1 MMDVNKWTT
10 NLQLAVASAQS
21 QAVSQSQS
29 EITQLNLVLAFWNQ
43 ERSLMKRLFVRAK
56 IDENTFNQAL
66 NQSVQQLPKL
76 GTANNQI
83 GFNPNVMSLFEKAA
97 TYMAK
102 YEDEYLAIEHI
113 LLALT
118 KSTDP
123 NIKQLFSQFDISKK
137 RLSDALAIIRGN
149 QRITSKEPEATYEV
163 LEKYGRDLVAEAR
176 SGKIEP
182 VIGRDEEIR
191 RMIQILSRKTKN
203 NPLLIGE
210 PGVGKTA
217 VVEGLASR
225 IVRQDVPES
234 LKDKIIFELDLG
246 SLIAGAKYQ
255 GEFEERLKAV
265 LNEIKANEGRILL
278 FIDEIHMLVGA
289 GQTSGAMDAGNL
301 LKPML
306 ARGELHLIGA
316 TTLNEYQKHLEKD
329 AALERRFQRVMIDEP
344 SVEETITILRGLKER
359 FEIHHGVKIADQ
371 ALVSAAIMSER
382 YITDRFLPD
391 KAIDLID
398 EACAMI
404 RTEID
409 SMPAEL
415 DSLVRKVMQLEI
427 EEVSLKQERDAA
439 SKLRLEA
446 LRFELAN
453 TKALMQTMREQW
465 EQEKAAIGGVQKLK
479 EDLEAAKHALE
490 MAQTQ
495 SNYEQASQIQYE
507 TIPNLE
513 KAITAAERAESEVEQ
528 ENRLVR
534 EIVTDEEIAEII
546 GKATNIPVAKLL
558 QGERERL
565 LNLQATLGERV
576 IGQDE
581 ALTLTS
587 DAIIRARAGIKDPQR
602 PIGSFLFLGSTGVGK
617 TEVARTLAETLFAS
631 EEHMIR
637 IDMSEY
643 MEKHAVSRL
652 VGAPPGYVGYDEG
665 GQLTEA
671 VRRNPYSIVLLDEV
685 EKAHPDVFNI
695 LLQVLDDG
703 RITDGKGRTVNF
715 KNTIIIMTSNI
726 GSQYLLTEPD
736 YQVASQHVRAELK
749 NYFRP
754 EFLNRIDEIVIF
766 KPLEKTH
773 IYTLVAKQLALL
785 NQRLFEQEIQ
795 VQLTPQAVD
804 FLVEHGYEPQY
815 GARPLKRFM
824 QKQVETLVARL
835 IIAGSV
841 HLKQTIVIDEN
852 AGELVSSVQTS
863 EIRGE

>member
-21 QAVSQSQS
+21 QAVSQAQS
-29 EITQLNLVLAFWNQ
+29 EITQLNLLSAFWTQ
-43 ERSLMKRLFVRAK
+43 ERSLVKRIFARAG
-56 IDENTFNQAL
+56 IQEGLFNQAL
-66 NQSVQQLPKL
+66 QQAIQQQPKL
-76 GTANNQI
+76 GTANNNI
-83 GFNPNVMSLFEKAA
+83 GFNTNVMVLFDKAV
-97 TYMAK
+97 TYMNN
-102 YEDEYLAIEHI
+102 YQDDYLAIEH
-113 LLALT
+113 LVLAMT
-118 KSTDP
+118 KSQDQD
-123 NIKQLFSQFDISKK
+123 IKKLFTTFDITKK
-137 RLSDALAIIRGN
+137 RVVEALQIIRGN

-203 NPLLIGE
+203 NPILIGE

-225 IVRQDVPES
+225 IIRQDVPES

-265 LNEIKANEGRILL
+265 LNEVKESDGRILL

-329 AALERRFQRVMIDEP
+329 AALERRFQRVVIDEP
-344 SVEETITILRGLKER
+344 TVEETITILRGLKER
-359 FEIHHGVKIADQ
+359 FEIHHGVKIADA
-371 ALVSAAIMSER
+371 ALVSAAVMSER
-382 YITDRFLPD
+382 YVTDRFLPD
-391 KAIDLID
+391 KAIDLVD

-415 DSLVRKVMQLEI
+415 DMLVRKVMQLEI
-427 EEVSLKQERDAA
+427 EEVSLKQERDEA
-439 SKLRLEA
+439 SKNRLQLLRK
-446 LRFELAN
+446 ELADA
-453 TKALMQTMREQW
+453 KEQMQTMREQW
-465 EQEKAAIGGVQKLK
+465 EYEKAAIGGVQKLK
-479 EDLEAAKHALE
+479 EDLEHARHALE
-490 MAQTQ
+490 MAQAK
-495 SNYEQASQIQYE
+495 SDYEQASQIQYE

-513 KAITAAERAESEVEQ
+513 KAILTAEHAETQDDRAH
-528 ENRLVR
+528 RLVR

-546 GKATNIPVAKLL
+546 AKATHIPVAKLL

-565 LNLQATLGERV
+565 LHLKATLGERV
-576 IGQDE
+576 IGQEE
-581 ALTLTS
+581 ALELTS

-726 GSQYLLTEPD
+726 GSQHLLAEPD
-736 YQVASQHVRAELK
+736 YDLASQQVRAELR

-766 KPLEKTH
+766 KPLAKTH
-773 IYTLVAKQLALL
+773 IHELVQKQLALL
-785 NQRLFEQEIQ
+785 NTRLIEQGIR
-795 VQLTPQAVD
+795 VQLTPTAVD
-804 FLVEHGYEPQY
+804 YIVEHGYEPQF

-824 QKQVETLVARL
+824 QKHIETLVARL
-835 IIAGSV
+835 IISGEV
-841 HLKQTIVIDEN
+841 VMNQTILIDVHN
-852 AGELVSSVQTS
+852 QQLVSVIQN
-863 EIRGE
+863 

>member
-1 MMDVNKWTT
+1 MDVNKWTT

-21 QAVSQSQS
+21 QAVSQAQS
-29 EITQLNLVLAFWNQ
+29 EITQLNLLSAFWTQ
-43 ERSLMKRLFVRAK
+43 ERSLVKRIFARAG
-56 IDENTFNQAL
+56 IQEGLFNQAL
-66 NQSVQQLPKL
+66 QQAIQQQPKL
-76 GTANNQI
+76 GTANNNI
-83 GFNPNVMSLFEKAA
+83 GFNTNVMVLFDKAV
-97 TYMAK
+97 TYMNN
-102 YEDEYLAIEHI
+102 YQDDYLAIEH
-113 LLALT
+113 LVLAMT
-118 KSTDP
+118 KSQDQD
-123 NIKQLFSQFDISKK
+123 IKKLFTTFDITKK
-137 RLSDALAIIRGN
+137 RVVEALQIIRGN

-203 NPLLIGE
+203 NPILIGE

-225 IVRQDVPES
+225 IIRQDVPES

-265 LNEIKANEGRILL
+265 LNEVKESDGRILL

-329 AALERRFQRVMIDEP
+329 AALERRFQRVVIDEP
-344 SVEETITILRGLKER
+344 TVEETITILRGLKER
-359 FEIHHGVKIADQ
+359 FEIHHGVKIADA
-371 ALVSAAIMSER
+371 ALVSAAVMSER
-382 YITDRFLPD
+382 YVTDRFLPD
-391 KAIDLID
+391 KAIDLVD

-415 DSLVRKVMQLEI
+415 DMLVRKVMQLEI
-427 EEVSLKQERDAA
+427 EEVSLKQERDEA
-439 SKLRLEA
+439 SKNRLQLLRK
-446 LRFELAN
+446 ELADA
-453 TKALMQTMREQW
+453 KEQMQTMREQW
-465 EQEKAAIGGVQKLK
+465 EYEKAAIGGVQKLK
-479 EDLEAAKHALE
+479 EDLEHARHALE
-490 MAQTQ
+490 MAQAK
-495 SNYEQASQIQYE
+495 SDYEQASQIQYE

-513 KAITAAERAESEVEQ
+513 KAILTAEHAETQDDRAH
-528 ENRLVR
+528 RLVR

-546 GKATNIPVAKLL
+546 AKATHIPVAKLL

-565 LNLQATLGERV
+565 LHLKATLGERV
-576 IGQDE
+576 IGQEE
-581 ALTLTS
+581 ALELTS

-726 GSQYLLTEPD
+726 GSQHLLAEPD
-736 YQVASQHVRAELK
+736 YDLASQQVRAELR

-766 KPLEKTH
+766 KPLAKTH
-773 IYTLVAKQLALL
+773 IHELVQKQLALL
-785 NQRLFEQEIQ
+785 NTRLIEQGIR
-795 VQLTPQAVD
+795 VQLTPTAVD
-804 FLVEHGYEPQY
+804 YIVEHGYEPQF

-824 QKQVETLVARL
+824 QKHIETLVARL
-835 IIAGSV
+835 IISGEV
-841 HLKQTIVIDEN
+841 VMNQTILIDVHN
-852 AGELVSSVQTS
+852 QQLVSVIQN
-863 EIRGE
+863 

>member
-1 MMDVNKWTT
+1 M
-10 NLQLAVASAQS
+10 
-21 QAVSQSQS
+21 
-29 EITQLNLVLAFWNQ
+29 
-43 ERSLMKRLFVRAK
+43 
-56 IDENTFNQAL
+56 
-66 NQSVQQLPKL
+66 
-76 GTANNQI
+76 
-83 GFNPNVMSLFEKAA
+83 
-97 TYMAK
+97 
-102 YEDEYLAIEHI
+102 
-113 LLALT
+113 
-118 KSTDP
+118 
-123 NIKQLFSQFDISKK
+123 
-137 RLSDALAIIRGN
+137 
-149 QRITSKEPEATYEV
+149 

-203 NPLLIGE
+203 NPILIGE

-225 IVRQDVPES
+225 IIRQDVPES

-265 LNEIKANEGRILL
+265 LNEVKESDGRILL

-329 AALERRFQRVMIDEP
+329 AALERRFQRVVIDEP
-344 SVEETITILRGLKER
+344 TVEETITILRGLKER
-359 FEIHHGVKIADQ
+359 FEIHHGVKIADA
-371 ALVSAAIMSER
+371 ALVSAAVMSER
-382 YITDRFLPD
+382 YVTDRFLPD
-391 KAIDLID
+391 KAIDLVD

-415 DSLVRKVMQLEI
+415 DMLVRKVMQLEI
-427 EEVSLKQERDAA
+427 EEVSLKQERDEA
-439 SKLRLEA
+439 SKNRLQLLRK
-446 LRFELAN
+446 ELADA
-453 TKALMQTMREQW
+453 KEQMQTMREQW
-465 EQEKAAIGGVQKLK
+465 EYEKAAIGGVQKLK
-479 EDLEAAKHALE
+479 EDLEHARHALE
-490 MAQTQ
+490 MAQAK
-495 SNYEQASQIQYE
+495 SDYEQASQIQYE

-513 KAITAAERAESEVEQ
+513 KAILTAEHAETQDDRAH
-528 ENRLVR
+528 RLVR

-546 GKATNIPVAKLL
+546 AKATHIPVAKLL

-565 LNLQATLGERV
+565 LHLKATLGERV
-576 IGQDE
+576 IGQEE
-581 ALTLTS
+581 ALELTS

-726 GSQYLLTEPD
+726 GSQHLLAEPD
-736 YQVASQHVRAELK
+736 YDLASQQVRAELR

-766 KPLEKTH
+766 KPLAKTH
-773 IYTLVAKQLALL
+773 IHELVEKQLALL
-785 NQRLFEQEIQ
+785 NTRLIEQGIR
-795 VQLTPQAVD
+795 VQLTPTAVD
-804 FLVEHGYEPQY
+804 YIVEHGYEPQF

-824 QKQVETLVARL
+824 QKHIETLVARL
-835 IIAGSV
+835 IISGEV
-841 HLKQTIVIDEN
+841 VMNQTILIDVHN
-852 AGELVSSVQTS
+852 QQLVSVIQN
-863 EIRGE
+863 

>member
-1 MMDVNKWTT
+1 MDVNQWTT
-10 NLQLAVASAQS
+10 NLQLGVASAQS
-21 QAVSQSQS
+21 QAISKTQS
-29 EITQLNLVLAFWNQ
+29 EITQLNLLIAFWNQ
-43 ERSLMKRLFVRAK
+43 ERSLMKRIFIRAQ
-56 IDENTFNQAL
+56 INESAFNQAM
-66 NQSVQQLPKL
+66 NQKLQTLPKL
-76 GTANNQI
+76 GMANSNL
-83 GFNPNVMSLFEKAA
+83 GFNPNVLSLFEKAA
-97 TYMAK
+97 IYMNK
-102 YEDEYLAIEHI
+102 YQDDYLAIEHI
-113 LLALT
+113 LLAMT
-118 KSTDP
+118 KSQDQV
-123 NIKQLFSQFDISKK
+123 IKELFSQFDISKK
-137 RLSDALAIIRGN
+137 RISEALEIIRGN

-163 LEKYGRDLVAEAR
+163 LEKYGRDLVVEAR
-176 SGKIEP
+176 AGKVEP

-265 LNEIKANEGRILL
+265 LNEVKANEGRILL

-329 AALERRFQRVMIDEP
+329 AALERRFQRVVIDEP

-359 FEIHHGVKIADQ
+359 FEIHHGVKIADH
-371 ALVSAAIMSER
+371 ALVSAAVMSER
-382 YITDRFLPD
+382 YVTDRFLPD

-415 DSLVRKVMQLEI
+415 DLLLRKVMQLEI
-427 EEVSLKQERDAA
+427 EEVSLRQESDAA
-439 SKLRLEA
+439 SSVRLES

-453 TKALMQTMREQW
+453 VKAQMQTMREQW

-490 MAQTQ
+490 MAQTA
-495 SNYEQASQIQYE
+495 SNYELASQIQYE

-513 KAITAAERAESEVEQ
+513 KSIAHAEQVESINEGES
-528 ENRLVR
+528 RLVR
-534 EIVTDEEIAEII
+534 EVVTEEEIAEII
-546 GKATNIPVAKLL
+546 AKATNIPVAKLL
-558 QGERERL
+558 QGDRERL
-565 LNLQATLGERV
+565 LNLKATLGERV

-581 ALTLTS
+581 ALELTS

-617 TEVARTLAETLFAS
+617 TEVARALSETLFAS
-631 EEHMIR
+631 QEHMIR

-652 VGAPPGYVGYDEG
+652 VGAPPGYVGYEEG

-726 GSQYLLTEPD
+726 GSHYLLNEPD
-736 YQVASQHVRAELK
+736 YEMASQAVKAELK

-773 IYTLVAKQLALL
+773 IYALVFKQLELL
-785 NQRLFEQEIQ
+785 NQRLAEQEIT
-795 VQLTPQAVD
+795 VKLSEQAVNYI
-804 FLVEHGYEPQY
+804 FEHGYEPQY

-824 QKQVETLVARL
+824 QKYVETLVARL
-835 IIAGSV
+835 VIAGSV
-841 HLKQTIVIDEN
+841 QAKQTIFIDEVD
-852 AGELVSSVQTS
+852 GILSSTIQFN
-863 EIRGE
+863 

>member
-21 QAVSQSQS
+21 QAVSQAQS
-29 EITQLNLVLAFWNQ
+29 EITQLNLLSAFWTQ
-43 ERSLMKRLFVRAK
+43 ERSLVKRIFARAG
-56 IDENTFNQAL
+56 IQEGLFNQAL
-66 NQSVQQLPKL
+66 QQAIQQQPKL
-76 GTANNQI
+76 GTANNNI
-83 GFNPNVMSLFEKAA
+83 GFNTNVMVLFDKAV
-97 TYMAK
+97 TYMNN
-102 YEDEYLAIEHI
+102 YQDDYLAIEH
-113 LLALT
+113 LVLAMT
-118 KSTDP
+118 KSQDQD
-123 NIKQLFSQFDISKK
+123 IKKLFTTFDITKK
-137 RLSDALAIIRGN
+137 RVVEALQIIRGN

-203 NPLLIGE
+203 NPILIGE

-225 IVRQDVPES
+225 IIRQDVPES

-265 LNEIKANEGRILL
+265 LNEVKESDGRILL

-329 AALERRFQRVMIDEP
+329 AALERRFQRVVIDEP
-344 SVEETITILRGLKER
+344 TVEETITILRGLKER
-359 FEIHHGVKIADQ
+359 FEIHHGVKIADA
-371 ALVSAAIMSER
+371 ALVSAAVMSER
-382 YITDRFLPD
+382 YVTDRFLPD
-391 KAIDLID
+391 KAIDLVD

-415 DSLVRKVMQLEI
+415 DMLVRKVMQLEI
-427 EEVSLKQERDAA
+427 EEVSLKQERDEV
-439 SKLRLEA
+439 SKNRLQLLRK
-446 LRFELAN
+446 ELADA
-453 TKALMQTMREQW
+453 KEQMQTMREQW
-465 EQEKAAIGGVQKLK
+465 EYEKAAIGGVQKLK
-479 EDLEAAKHALE
+479 EDLEHARHALE
-490 MAQTQ
+490 MAQAK
-495 SNYEQASQIQYE
+495 SDYEQASQIQYE

-513 KAITAAERAESEVEQ
+513 KAILTAEHAETQDDRAH
-528 ENRLVR
+528 RLVR

-546 GKATNIPVAKLL
+546 AKATHIPVAKLL

-565 LNLQATLGERV
+565 LHLKATLGERV
-576 IGQDE
+576 IGQEE
-581 ALTLTS
+581 ALELTS

-726 GSQYLLTEPD
+726 GSQHLLAEPD
-736 YQVASQHVRAELK
+736 YDLASQQVRAELR

-766 KPLEKTH
+766 KPLAKTH
-773 IYTLVAKQLALL
+773 IHELVQKQLALL
-785 NQRLFEQEIQ
+785 NTRLIEQGIR
-795 VQLTPQAVD
+795 VQLTPTAVD
-804 FLVEHGYEPQY
+804 YIVEHGYEPQF

-824 QKQVETLVARL
+824 QKHIETLVARL
-835 IIAGSV
+835 IISGEV
-841 HLKQTIVIDEN
+841 VMNQTILIDVHN
-852 AGELVSSVQTS
+852 QQLVSVIQN
-863 EIRGE
+863 

>member
-21 QAVSQSQS
+21 QAVSQAQS
-29 EITQLNLVLAFWNQ
+29 EITQLNLLSAFWTQ
-43 ERSLMKRLFVRAK
+43 ERSLVKRIFARAG
-56 IDENTFNQAL
+56 IQEGLFNQAL
-66 NQSVQQLPKL
+66 QQAIQQQPKL
-76 GTANNQI
+76 GTANNNI
-83 GFNPNVMSLFEKAA
+83 GFNTNVMVLFDKAV
-97 TYMAK
+97 TYMNN
-102 YEDEYLAIEHI
+102 YQDDYLAIEH
-113 LLALT
+113 LVLAMT
-118 KSTDP
+118 KSQDQD
-123 NIKQLFSQFDISKK
+123 IKKLFTTFDITKK
-137 RLSDALAIIRGN
+137 RVVEALQIIRGN

-203 NPLLIGE
+203 NPILIGE

-225 IVRQDVPES
+225 IIRQDVPES

-265 LNEIKANEGRILL
+265 LNEVKESDGRILL

-329 AALERRFQRVMIDEP
+329 AALERRFQRVVIDEP
-344 SVEETITILRGLKER
+344 TVEETITILRGLKER
-359 FEIHHGVKIADQ
+359 FEIHHGVKIADA
-371 ALVSAAIMSER
+371 ALVSAAVMSER
-382 YITDRFLPD
+382 YVTDRFLPD
-391 KAIDLID
+391 KAIDLVD

-415 DSLVRKVMQLEI
+415 DMLVRKVMQLEI
-427 EEVSLKQERDAA
+427 EEVSLKQERDEA
-439 SKLRLEA
+439 SKNRLQLLRK
-446 LRFELAN
+446 ELADA
-453 TKALMQTMREQW
+453 KEQMQTMREQW
-465 EQEKAAIGGVQKLK
+465 EYEKAAIGGVQKLK
-479 EDLEAAKHALE
+479 EDLEHARHALE
-490 MAQTQ
+490 MAQAK
-495 SNYEQASQIQYE
+495 SDYEQASQIQYE

-513 KAITAAERAESEVEQ
+513 KAILTAEHAETQDDRAH
-528 ENRLVR
+528 RLVR

-546 GKATNIPVAKLL
+546 AKATHIPVAKLL

-565 LNLQATLGERV
+565 LHLKATLGERV
-576 IGQDE
+576 IGQEE
-581 ALTLTS
+581 ALELTS

-726 GSQYLLTEPD
+726 GSQHLLAEPD
-736 YQVASQHVRAELK
+736 YDLASQQVRAELR

-766 KPLEKTH
+766 KPLAKTH
-773 IYTLVAKQLALL
+773 IHELVEKQLALL
-785 NQRLFEQEIQ
+785 NTRLIEQGIR
-795 VQLTPQAVD
+795 VQLTPTAVD
-804 FLVEHGYEPQY
+804 YIVEHGYEPQF

-824 QKQVETLVARL
+824 QKHIETLVARL
-835 IIAGSV
+835 IISGEV
-841 HLKQTIVIDEN
+841 VMNQTILIDVHN
-852 AGELVSSVQTS
+852 QQLVSVIQN
-863 EIRGE
+863 

>member
-10 NLQLAVASAQS
+10 NLQMAIASAQAS
-21 QAVSQSQS
+21 AIGRAQS
-29 EITQLNLVLAFWNQ
+29 EISQLNIFQAFWEQ
-43 ERSLMKRLFVRAK
+43 ERSLTKRIFERAN
-56 IDENTFNQAL
+56 ISTNQV
-66 NQSVQQLPKL
+66 NQLIQQGLQQLPIL
-76 GTANNQI
+76 GQPNNQI
-83 GFNPNVMSLFEKAA
+83 GFAANVLTMFEQAM
-97 TYMAK
+97 TYMNEYK
-102 YEDEYLAIEHI
+102 DDYLAIEHV
-113 LLALT
+113 LLAMT
-118 KSTDP
+118 KSRDQH
-123 NIKQLFSQFDISKK
+123 IKEIFHLLSLDQKK
-137 RLSDALAIIRGN
+137 IKESLEIIRGN

-176 SGKIEP
+176 AGKVEP

-203 NPLLIGE
+203 NPILIGE

-265 LNEIKANEGRILL
+265 LNEVKESDGRILL
-278 FIDEIHMLVGA
+278 FIDEIHMIVGA

-306 ARGELHLIGA
+306 ARGDLHLIGA

-329 AALERRFQRVMIDEP
+329 AALERRFQRVLVEEP
-344 SVEETITILRGLKER
+344 TVEETITILRGLKER
-359 FEIHHGVKIADQ
+359 FEIHHGVKIADA
-371 ALVSAAIMSER
+371 ALVSAAVMSER
-382 YITDRFLPD
+382 YVTDRFLPD
-391 KAIDLID
+391 KAIDLVD

-415 DSLVRKVMQLEI
+415 DSLMRKVMQLEI
-427 EEVSLKQERDAA
+427 EEVSLKQEDDEH
-439 SKLRLEA
+439 SKQRLLDLRK
-446 LRFELAN
+446 ELAN
-453 TKALMQTMREQW
+453 TKEAMQVMKEQW
-465 EQEKAAIGGVQKLK
+465 ESEKAAIGGVQKLK
-479 EDLEAAKHALE
+479 EDLEHARHELE
-490 MAQTQ
+490 MAQAR
-495 SNYEQASQIQYE
+495 SDYELASRIQYE
-507 TIPNLE
+507 TIPQLE
-513 KAITAAERAESEVEQ
+513 KMIITGEQAELVQEQ
-528 ENRLVR
+528 TNKLVR

-546 GKATNIPVAKLL
+546 AKATNIPVAKLL

-565 LNLQATLGERV
+565 LHLKETLGERV
-576 IGQDE
+576 VGQDE
-581 ALTLTS
+581 ALELTS

-617 TEVARTLAETLFAS
+617 TEVARTLAETLFGS
-631 EEHMIR
+631 QEHMIR

-726 GSQYLLTEPD
+726 GSHYLLEEPD
-736 YQVASQHVRAELK
+736 YMLAASHVQTELRQ
-749 NYFRP
+749 YFRP
-754 EFLNRIDEIVIF
+754 EFLNRIDETVIF
-766 KPLEKTH
+766 KPLAQTH
-773 IYTLVAKQLALL
+773 MYELVRKQLQLL
-785 NQRLFEQEIQ
+785 NKRMIEQDIHIE
-795 VQLTPQAVD
+795 LTDSALQ
-804 FLVEHGYEPQY
+804 FIVENGYEPQF
-815 GARPLKRFM
+815 GARPLKRFI
-824 QKQVETLVARL
+824 QKHVETLVAREV
-835 IIAGSV
+835 IAGHV
-841 HLKQTIVIDEN
+841 LPKQTIVINCEDN
-852 AGELVSSVQTS
+852 TLVTHIKS
-863 EIRGE
+863 

>member
-439 SKLRLEA
+439 SKLRLET

-528 ENRLVR
+528 ETRLVR

-558 QGERERL
+558 QGERE
-565 LNLQATLGERV
+565 
-576 IGQDE
+576 
-581 ALTLTS
+581 
-587 DAIIRARAGIKDPQR
+587 
-602 PIGSFLFLGSTGVGK
+602 
-617 TEVARTLAETLFAS
+617 
-631 EEHMIR
+631 
-637 IDMSEY
+637 
-643 MEKHAVSRL
+643 
-652 VGAPPGYVGYDEG
+652 
-665 GQLTEA
+665 
-671 VRRNPYSIVLLDEV
+671 
-685 EKAHPDVFNI
+685 
-695 LLQVLDDG
+695 
-703 RITDGKGRTVNF
+703 
-715 KNTIIIMTSNI
+715 
-726 GSQYLLTEPD
+726 
-736 YQVASQHVRAELK
+736 
-749 NYFRP
+749 
-754 EFLNRIDEIVIF
+754 
-766 KPLEKTH
+766 
-773 IYTLVAKQLALL
+773 
-785 NQRLFEQEIQ
+785 
-795 VQLTPQAVD
+795 
-804 FLVEHGYEPQY
+804 
-815 GARPLKRFM
+815 
-824 QKQVETLVARL
+824 
-835 IIAGSV
+835 
-841 HLKQTIVIDEN
+841 
-852 AGELVSSVQTS
+852 
-863 EIRGE
+863 